1 MVLRSFDCSCHI
13 SNKPGQLGD
22 SSAVT
27 EVMDVGWCDIFQ
39 LHIFLPALS
48 RRQMFA
54 EMLRCELLSSVQQ
67 LSRTFTWNAFH
78 RLIIII
84 RWNQLGLFADCAVY
98 LFPNITLGR
107 FQLDL
112 WLTLP
117 LICQRN
123 LPTRHGGQ
131 DCIDLEK
138 SLFSQSMDEIF
149 GKIFFFICFFHV
161 FKRTLE

>member
-13 SNKPGQLGD
+13 SNKPSQLSD

-39 LHIFLPALS
+39 LHIFLPAFS

-54 EMLRCELLSSVQQ
+54 EMLRCELLSSMQQ
-67 LSRTFTWNAFH
+67 LSRTFTWNAFQ

-107 FQLDL
+107 FQLGSDL

-117 LICQRN
+117 LICQHN

-138 SLFSQSMDEIF
+138 SPFSQSRHEMF
-149 GKIFFFICFFHV
+149 GKIFFSSVFPCF
-161 FKRTLE
+161 